1 MNGQQAAG
9 VKTKNRSVLL
19 STAETYDIQLPL
31 GAVLDNDDGISVV
44 LEAGSTPMPIPNF
57 YIFRDIINNRVTV
70 YFSAPF
76 SGYVT
81 WIIID

>member
-1 MNGQQAAG
+1 
-9 VKTKNRSVLL
+9 V
-19 STAETYDIQLPL
+19 
-31 GAVLDNDDGISVV
+31 AVLDNDDGISVV

-70 YFSAPF
+70 HFSAPF